1 MAEIV
6 KDEGTGVFF
15 SSGNSDDLAEK
26 AAWLWNHPEE
36 SAHMGQNARLEYEQ
50 KYSSERNYQ
59 LLIDVYEHAISEKKY
74 EYPHNI

>member
-36 SAHMGQNARLEYEQ
+36 SDRMGLSARLEYEQ
-50 KYSSERNYQ
+50 KYTPERNYQ
-59 LLIDVYEHAISEKKY
+59 LLLEIYQKSMYLK
-74 EYPHNI
+74 